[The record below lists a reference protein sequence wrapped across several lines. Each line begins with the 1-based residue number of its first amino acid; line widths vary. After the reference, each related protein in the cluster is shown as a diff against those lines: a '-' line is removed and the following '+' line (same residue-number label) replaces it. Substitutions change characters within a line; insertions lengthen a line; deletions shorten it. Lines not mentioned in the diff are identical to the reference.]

1 MCVACVCLIE
11 NKMLKRIKFQIK
23 LINSKF
29 SKYNKKNVKLKK
41 KIYIYIKLIFT
52 MILTIALCRS
62 EKESNLC

>member
-41 KIYIYIKLIFT
+41 NIYIYKINIYYDFDNCIVPFGKGV
-52 MILTIALCRS
+52 
-62 EKESNLC
+62 